1 MVVAQNFPAAPR
13 RWAQGTVTTH
23 FSAIFRYAKVGV
35 KRSAGIDAV
44 IGSRFGGNWEFLD
57 FKMTSCAVSSDGIL
71 AI

>member
-1 MVVAQNFPAAPR
+1 LIVAQDFPAAPR

-35 KRSAGIDAV
+35 KRSAGIEAV
-44 IGSRFGGNWEFLD
+44 MGSRFGGNCEFLD
-57 FKMTSCAVSSDGIL
+57 FKMTSCAVWSDGTL